1 MSMLP
6 PGAFPPEL
14 EAYVQEKIAEGR
26 FRSREEF
33 TLAAASAYREMDQ
46 RRAQLKADIQAAL
59 DEVSEGRCAPLDIEA
74 IQAELMEE
82 LDSNGQPK
90 AR

>member
-6 PGAFPPEL
+6 LGAFPPEL

-26 FRSREEF
+26 FQSREEF
-33 TLAAASAYREMDQ
+33 ALAAASAYREMDH
-46 RRAQLKADIQAAL
+46 RRAQLKADIQVAL
-59 DEVSEGRCAPLDIEA
+59 DDVRAGRCAPLDIEA